1 MTVKNIRYLSL
12 NQIILGECSKLESTD
27 QIIKPVPLA
36 EVKNILKKISK
47 DRKEMI
53 YEQKV
58 ALEHATKFG
67 KLSIKKTEDMIKEL
81 MENKDIT
88 EVNAIKIADILPRTE
103 DDIKTIFAK
112 ERITISGNDI
122 KQILDIVAKYNIE

>member
-1 MTVKNIRYLSL
+1 M
-12 NQIILGECSKLESTD
+12 ESND
-27 QIIKPVPLA
+27 KIIKPVPLA

-67 KLSIKKTEDMIKEL
+67 KLTIKKTDDMIKDL

-88 EVNAIKIADILPRTE
+88 ELNAIKIADILPRTE

-122 KQILDIVAKYNIE
+122 KKILDIVAKYNIE

>member
-1 MTVKNIRYLSL
+1 M
-12 NQIILGECSKLESTD
+12 ESTD
-27 QIIKPVPLA
+27 QIIKPIPLA

-67 KLSIKKTEDMIKEL
+67 RLSIKKTEDMIKEL
-81 MENKDIT
+81 MENKDIA

-122 KQILDIVAKYNIE
+122 KKILDIVAKYNIE

>member
-1 MTVKNIRYLSL
+1 M
-12 NQIILGECSKLESTD
+12 ESTD

-58 ALEHATKFG
+58 ALDHATKFG

-88 EVNAIKIADILPRTE
+88 ELNAIKIADILPRTE

-122 KQILDIVAKYNIE
+122 KKILDIVVKFNIE

>member
-1 MTVKNIRYLSL
+1 
-12 NQIILGECSKLESTD
+12 LESND
-27 QIIKPVPLA
+27 KIIKPVPLA

-88 EVNAIKIADILPRTE
+88 ELNAIKIVDILPRTE
-103 DDIKTIFAK
+103 DDIKTI
-112 ERITISGNDI
+112 TISGNDI
-122 KQILDIVAKYNIE
+122 KKILDVVAKYNIE

>member
-1 MTVKNIRYLSL
+1 M
-12 NQIILGECSKLESTD
+12 ESND

-88 EVNAIKIADILPRTE
+88 ELNAIKIADILPRTE

-122 KQILDIVAKYNIE
+122 KKILDIVAKYNIE

>member
-1 MTVKNIRYLSL
+1 M
-12 NQIILGECSKLESTD
+12 ESND

-88 EVNAIKIADILPRTE
+88 ELNAIKIADILPRTE

-122 KQILDIVAKYNIE
+122 KKILDIVVKYNIE

>member
-1 MTVKNIRYLSL
+1 
-12 NQIILGECSKLESTD
+12 LESND

-47 DRKEMI
+47 DREEMI

-88 EVNAIKIADILPRTE
+88 ELNAIKIADILPRTE

-122 KQILDIVAKYNIE
+122 KKILDIVVKYNIE

>member
-1 MTVKNIRYLSL
+1 M
-12 NQIILGECSKLESTD
+12 ESND
-27 QIIKPVPLA
+27 KIIKPVPLA

-67 KLSIKKTEDMIKEL
+67 KLTIKKTDDMIKDL

-88 EVNAIKIADILPRTE
+88 ELNAIKIADILPRTE

-112 ERITISGNDI
+112 ERITLASNDI
-122 KQILDIVAKYNIE
+122 KKILDIVIKYNVE

>member
-1 MTVKNIRYLSL
+1 M
-12 NQIILGECSKLESTD
+12 ESTD
-27 QIIKPVPLA
+27 QMIKPVPLA

-67 KLSIKKTEDMIKEL
+67 KLPIKKTEDMIKEL
-81 MENKDIT
+81 MEIKDIT
-88 EVNAIKIADILPRTE
+88 QLHAIKLVDILPRNE

-112 ERITISGNDI
+112 ERVTISGNDI
-122 KQILDIVAKYNIE
+122 KKILDIITKYNIE

>member
-1 MTVKNIRYLSL
+1 M
-12 NQIILGECSKLESTD
+12 ESTD

-88 EVNAIKIADILPRTE
+88 ELNAIKIADILPRTE

-122 KQILDIVAKYNIE
+122 KKILDIVAKYNIE

>member
-1 MTVKNIRYLSL
+1 M
-12 NQIILGECSKLESTD
+12 ESTD
-27 QIIKPVPLA
+27 QIIKPIPLA

-122 KQILDIVAKYNIE
+122 KKILDIVAKYNIE